1 MVVVVVVVLVVFVVI
16 LVEVE
21 TAVVVMVVVV
31 LVVVEVVVGVGAGFV
46 DSECVGHSLQ
56 LVVPSKIMFIINS
69 CAFMHKATPLICF

>member
-1 MVVVVVVVLVVFVVI
+1 MVVVVVFVVI

-31 LVVVEVVVGVGAGFV
+31 LVVVEVDCFVVGLGAGFV
-46 DSECVGHSLQ
+46 DSECAGHSLQ

-69 CAFMHKATPLICF
+69 YASMHKRHCLR